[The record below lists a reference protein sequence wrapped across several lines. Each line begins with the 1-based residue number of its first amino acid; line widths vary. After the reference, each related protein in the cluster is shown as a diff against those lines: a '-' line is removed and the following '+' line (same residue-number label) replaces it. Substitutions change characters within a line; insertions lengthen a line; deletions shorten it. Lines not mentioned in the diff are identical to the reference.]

1 LCILRKKDH
10 CAADSRLVFKLT
22 VTEGKGDSDSD
33 DVSVGVAKVQNVFP
47 KAHAEDNQQA
57 EVNTEAK
64 LDGSKNSEEDGE
76 IVSYKWEQTD
86 GPEADL
92 KHSDE

>member
-1 LCILRKKDH
+1 MDH

-22 VTEGKGDSDSD
+22 VTEDKDDSDSD
-33 DVSVGVAKVQNVFP
+33 DVSVGVAEVQNVFP
-47 KAHAEDNQQA
+47 KADAEDNQQA
-57 EVNTEAK
+57 EINTEAK
-64 LDGSKNSEEDGE
+64 LDGSKNSDEDGE

-86 GPEADL
+86 GPGADL

>member
-1 LCILRKKDH
+1 LCAFYARRTIAPQIQDLCSNLLLPRKD
-10 CAADSRLVFKLT
+10 
-22 VTEGKGDSDSD
+22 DSDSD
-33 DVSVGVAKVQNVFP
+33 DVSVGVAEVQNVFP
-47 KAHAEDNQQA
+47 KADAEGNQQA

-64 LDGSKNSEEDGE
+64 LDGSKNSDEDGE